1 MERPGMMIYLN
12 IWERLQRRLSYEQL
26 GRLLAAM
33 LDVLGGRQ
41 PQPLDDDPA
50 LALAFDMVNDMQE
63 RDAERY
69 NAIVEK
75 RREAGRKGGRKRQQ
89 NIEQMQAGAG
99 KVKQNKPNTTPI
111 TTPTPI
117 PITNTNTNTNSNSL
131 SESPEACDAQ
141 SDWLEDDALFAVPA
155 GDERETAGV
164 FSEDAEDER
173 NTSAASHDGIMS
185 AVLARDESEVSTSRG
200 RRTNDAVPSGY
211 ERETAPVFSED
222 AEDEGSAN
230 AASHG
235 GQTDSVSAGMERET
249 VPVGHEDAE
258 DERNGKHASHGGTM
272 SAVSAEDKLT
282 VSTSRGNRT
291 NRAVS
296 ARDARETAGVGHEDE
311 QRVTAAH
318 DRKAEDRK
326 ASHEEDLAFFDA
338 QWNEMLRETYGRMRP
353 GAVQETR
360 PFESTNMTAG
370 ANPAAQ
376 GASQSRSTPSAQD
389 VLEYARCARLSAD
402 RTQAER
408 FIAEQSASDWRD
420 SNGAP
425 IRDWRRWFTGWLA
438 RQTAHGGSRAVPTS
452 MQYAMRT
459 YTPEELARIGTEYME
474 MELEDA

>member
-1 MERPGMMIYLN
+1 MMIYLN

-89 NIEQMQAGAG
+89 NIEQMQASAG
-99 KVKQNKPNTTPI
+99 KARQNKPNTTPI

-117 PITNTNTNTNSNSL
+117 TIPNTNTNSNSL
-131 SESPEACDAQ
+131 SESPEEGDAQ
-141 SDWLEDDALFAVPA
+141 SDWLEDDTLYDDALFAVPA

-164 FSEDAEDER
+164 FSEDDEDER
-173 NTSAASHDGIMS
+173 NTKS
-185 AVLARDESEVSTSRG
+185 
-200 RRTNDAVPSGY
+200 
-211 ERETAPVFSED
+211 
-222 AEDEGSAN
+222 
-230 AASHG
+230 ASHG
-235 GQTDSVSAGMERET
+235 WQTDSTSVGMERET
-249 VPVGHEDAE
+249 AGVCREDGG
-258 DERNGKHASHGGTM
+258 DERNGKPAFHGREM
-272 SAVSAEDKLT
+272 SAVPEKNELT
-282 VSTSRGNRT
+282 VATSRSNRT
-291 NRAVS
+291 N
-296 ARDARETAGVGHEDE
+296 DALPSGDERETAGDCRAEDGDG

-318 DRKAEDRK
+318 DRKGEDRK

-338 QWNEMLRETYGRMRP
+338 QWNEMLREAYGRMRP

-360 PFESTNMTAG
+360 PFESADMTAG
-370 ANPAAQ
+370 ANPAMQ
-376 GASQSRSTPSAQD
+376 GASQGRSTPSAQD
-389 VLEYARCARLSAD
+389 VLEYARCARLNAD
-402 RTQAER
+402 RAQAER

-438 RQTAHGGSRAVPTS
+438 RQTAYGGSRAVPTA
-452 MQYAMRT
+452 MQYDMRS

-474 MELEDA
+474 LEDE